1 MYYDECLCRRRIAW
15 RLKSIYSRHFDASK
29 TCAKAKT
36 HQHQEQALVLF
47 CFIKHMQGK
56 ISPNHRMMVAA
67 AAAALRQIENKF
79 IHIVLR
85 AGQGTRSEQ
94 HKGMDKHNKTRA
106 ATVIQSRRVAPRRG
120 GSNISPARRAA
131 TRYIPSASRRD
142 ACAGDMA
149 ETRGLGMWQTFP
161 IVILLF
167 DERRRQKREE
177 EVYETR
183 PSKCGRKSREET
195 SLTFGIIKIERRAG
209 FSRASR
215 KHGRRCVQM
224 PDHSE
229 ILEVGGQGKA

>member
-1 MYYDECLCRRRIAW
+1 MPCRASAPRTHRSANTARHVVARHVCWSQRIVPRRLTCLLARGVVMYYDECLCRRRIAW

-29 TCAKAKT
+29 TCAKTKT

-142 ACAGDMA
+142 A
-149 ETRGLGMWQTFP
+149 RP
-161 IVILLF
+161 V
-167 DERRRQKREE
+167 RQ
-177 EVYETR
+177 
-183 PSKCGRKSREET
+183 
-195 SLTFGIIKIERRAG
+195 
-209 FSRASR
+209 
-215 KHGRRCVQM
+215 
-224 PDHSE
+224 
-229 ILEVGGQGKA
+229 

>member
-29 TCAKAKT
+29 TCAKTKT

-142 ACAGDMA
+142 ACAGDVA

-161 IVILLF
+161 IVI
-167 DERRRQKREE
+167 
-177 EVYETR
+177 V
-183 PSKCGRKSREET
+183 
-195 SLTFGIIKIERRAG
+195 
-209 FSRASR
+209 
-215 KHGRRCVQM
+215 V
-224 PDHSE
+224 
-229 ILEVGGQGKA
+229 V

>member
-29 TCAKAKT
+29 TCAKTKT

-94 HKGMDKHNKTRA
+94 HKGMDKHNKTRRDCDPVAARRA
-106 ATVIQSRRVAPRRG
+106 ATRWIPH
-120 GSNISPARRAA
+120 ISPARRAA

-142 ACAGDMA
+142 ACAGDVA

-161 IVILLF
+161 IVICLF
-167 DERRRQKREE
+167 D
-177 EVYETR
+177 
-183 PSKCGRKSREET
+183 
-195 SLTFGIIKIERRAG
+195 
-209 FSRASR
+209 
-215 KHGRRCVQM
+215 
-224 PDHSE
+224 
-229 ILEVGGQGKA
+229 

>member
-29 TCAKAKT
+29 TCAKTKT

-94 HKGMDKHNKTRA
+94 HKGMDKHNKTRRDCDPVAARRA
-106 ATVIQSRRVAPRRG
+106 ATRWIPH
-120 GSNISPARRAA
+120 ISPARRAA

-142 ACAGDMA
+142 ACAGDVA

-167 DERRRQKREE
+167 DERRRNKKR
-177 EVYETR
+177 R
-183 PSKCGRKSREET
+183 RSLRNT
-195 SLTFGIIKIERRAG
+195 SLKVWPEESRRDQPHI
-209 FSRASR
+209 R
-215 KHGRRCVQM
+215 
-224 PDHSE
+224 DH
-229 ILEVGGQGKA
+229 QD